1 MSRASRKNDRRPLR
15 AAKDCVLHEGDL
27 ISRTSS
33 AADMSDVFA
42 AVKPPTFSGKS
53 GEDADAFIK
62 AFDRFVRYKELVDG
76 KKQLNLLAVL
86 FKDSAADWF
95 ESLRDDQK
103 NSIENLR
110 TAFGSRY
117 QTPEALKI
125 KSAAEIFTRKQATDE
140 SVDDYVLYMQKLGK
154 LISADDNIVQF
165 AITNGF
171 KPYISVQV
179 TQARPKS
186 IDEVL
191 NVARIAELTMPRVM
205 TGEDPAVSK
214 QLAELTED
222 VRHLTTQFNKATT
235 AKVQSRSPTPERSD
249 RRVHF
254 TSPPSNECHV
264 ASSEINDRYPRSAQ
278 RSGNFQRASFQQP
291 SSPFNQRGHFASRTM
306 SSNAVETGPC
316 TRCARSHSKRGYCP
330 AMDPTKRCHFCG
342 KQFHFQAACFSA
354 ARRSQQF

>member
-1 MSRASRKNDRRPLR
+1 MSRSSRNNDRRRQLR
-15 AAKDCVLHEGDL
+15 SAKDCELN
-27 ISRTSS
+27 SPRSS
-33 AADMSDVFA
+33 AVDMADTFA
-42 AVKPPTFSGKS
+42 VIKPPSFSGKS
-53 GEDADAFIK
+53 GEDADAFIR

-76 KKQLNLLAVL
+76 KKQLHLLAVL
-86 FKDSAADWF
+86 LKDSAADWF

-154 LISADDNIVQF
+154 LICADDNIVQF

-186 IDEVL
+186 IDEIL

-205 TGEDPAVSK
+205 AGEDSAVSK

-222 VRHLTTQFNKATT
+222 VRRLTTQINKATT

-254 TSPPSNECHV
+254 TGPPSPPRNECH
-264 ASSEINDRYPRSAQ
+264 ASSETNDRYPRSAQ
-278 RSGNFQRASFQQP
+278 RSGHFQHASFEQP
-291 SSPFNQRGHFASRTM
+291 SSPFNQRGRFASRTM

-316 TRCARSHSKRGYCP
+316 TRCARTHSKRRYCP

-342 KQFHFQAACFSA
+342 KQFHFQAACFAA
-354 ARRSQQF
+354 ARRSQQY

>member
-1 MSRASRKNDRRPLR
+1 
-15 AAKDCVLHEGDL
+15 
-27 ISRTSS
+27 
-33 AADMSDVFA
+33 MSDTFA

-62 AFDRFVRYKELVDG
+62 AFDRFVRYKELVDSK

-110 TAFGSRY
+110 TAFGSGY
-117 QTPEALKI
+117 QTPEALNI
-125 KSAAEIFTRKQATDE
+125 KSAAEIFSRKQATDE

-165 AITNGF
+165 AITNVF

-179 TQARPKS
+179 TQARPKL

-205 TGEDPAVSK
+205 TGEDSAV
-214 QLAELTED
+214 
-222 VRHLTTQFNKATT
+222 RN
-235 AKVQSRSPTPERSD
+235 
-249 RRVHF
+249 
-254 TSPPSNECHV
+254 
-264 ASSEINDRYPRSAQ
+264 
-278 RSGNFQRASFQQP
+278 
-291 SSPFNQRGHFASRTM
+291 SSPN
-306 SSNAVETGPC
+306 
-316 TRCARSHSKRGYCP
+316 
-330 AMDPTKRCHFCG
+330 
-342 KQFHFQAACFSA
+342 
-354 ARRSQQF
+354 